1 MNLVSG
7 VELNLDPIVAAFDP
21 AILTHFMAKNWP
33 KRLQLAKLA
42 ISRPGGSKLV
52 DQRGSRLDQVQAHP
66 GRCDGQ
72 FTASRMAIGG
82 RHRASKRPEMAING
96 HIVAISRPG
105 GPKLVDQRG
114 SRLDLVRAHPG
125 RCVAT
130 YSRVR
135 NGHRGAP

>member
-52 DQRGSRLDQVQAHP
+52 DQRGSRLDQV
-66 GRCDGQ
+66 
-72 FTASRMAIGG
+72 
-82 RHRASKRPEMAING
+82 
-96 HIVAISRPG
+96 
-105 GPKLVDQRG
+105 
-114 SRLDLVRAHPG
+114 RAHPG
-125 RCVAT
+125 RCVGT
-130 YSRVR
+130 LSWVR
-135 NGHRGAP
+135 NGHCGAP